1 MEEKS
6 YKDRLLKRVEE
17 YLGDNYIDY
26 KVSDRDKGI
35 IYMYQIGKAHV
46 MPDVIYNPFEATLKI
61 NSLNLSF
68 ESIIKERA
76 VQIFK
81 QYFKE

>member
-46 MPDVIYNPFEATLKI
+46 MPYAIYNPFEATLKI